1 VRNTSLKLAAI
12 AALSI
17 VAAAAIAQTSSGTKW
32 FVPKTAATPAAAPA
46 PVAAPAQQQAAAETT
61 QVGLPPLP
69 APPQV
74 APGASPPAAVIG
86 VFDLN
91 GVIRSSTAYLAVQN
105 EMRTREARLNA
116 DAQKAQ
122 TEWAELKQNL
132 VDQQKT
138 LTADQFAARNAQI
151 TDRIAKDEANFKA
164 RDQRIQD
171 AATYADDQIE
181 QELNTIVG
189 QVAQSH
195 GMNIVLFQTAVVLNV
210 REFDISAQ
218 VAQELN
224 QVLPSVLVPPDG
236 ADVTAFARAHEAPPA
251 GK

>member
-12 AALSI
+12 AALTISG
-17 VAAAAIAQTSSGTKW
+17 AAVAQTPSSTKW
-32 FVPKTAATPAAAPA
+32 FVPKTAAAPAAPA
-46 PVAAPAQQQAAAETT
+46 PAAAAPSAAAATADNS

-69 APPQV
+69 APPQIT
-74 APGASPPAAVIG
+74 PGASPPAAVIG

-105 EMRTREARLNA
+105 EMRAREAKLNA

-122 TEWAELKQNL
+122 SEWAAMKQNL
-132 VDQQKT
+132 VDQQKS
-138 LTADQFAARNAQI
+138 LSADQFAARNAQI
-151 TDRIAKDEANFKA
+151 TDRIARDEAIFKA
-164 RDQRIQD
+164 RDQQIQD
-171 AATYADDQIE
+171 AATYSDDQIE
-181 QELNTIVG
+181 QELNAIVG

-195 GMNIVLFQTAVVLNV
+195 GMNIVLLQTAVVLNV

-224 QVLPSVLVPPDG
+224 QVLPSVLIPPDG
-236 ADVTAFARAHEAPPA
+236 ADVTQFARAHEARA
-251 GK
+251 TGH